1 MGSDA
6 ARPDL
11 MQRPRLIDVNQ
22 RFVVLPARAVTD
34 TQISHRA
41 FRTLALLAINAD
53 QMGHCTRTV
62 EDIEPLNPEA
72 ARDAKLLEHR
82 SIIERITSTQHRI
95 IYHPRTED
103 EQVGVKHKEVEIDL
117 ASIVK
122 PVVRQRKANYQ
133 MPADG
138 QTEAVKR
145 IRKGVKKVQDGQ
157 ATSKRSEATS
167 KRIEATS
174 NAEDTSTA
182 LVTSI
187 HDTTRTDMVQENTGY
202 LVTEAIRIVRQMY
215 ESEKIY
221 KDEAALRLEAERMV
235 AEGWTP
241 PSSGS

>member
-11 MQRPRLIDVNQ
+11 MRPRLIDVNQ

-103 EQVGVKHKEVEIDL
+103 EQMGVKHKEVEIDL

-145 IRKGVKKVQDGQ
+145 IRRGVKKAQDGQ
-157 ATSKRSEATS
+157 ATSTRV
-167 KRIEATS
+167 EATS
-174 NAEDTSTA
+174 NAEATSKLLA
-182 LVTSI
+182 TSI
-187 HDTTRTDMVQENTGY
+187 HDTTSTVQVQEKTSY
-202 LVTEAIRIVRQMY
+202 LVTEAIRIVRQLY
-215 ESEKIY
+215 ESERIY
-221 KDEAALRLEAERMV
+221 KDDAALRAEAERMV

-241 PSSGS
+241 PASGS

>member
-1 MGSDA
+1 M
-6 ARPDL
+6 
-11 MQRPRLIDVNQ
+11 RPRLIDVNQ

-62 EDIEPLNPEA
+62 EDITSIIEDAP
-72 ARDAKLLEHR
+72 RDARLLEHR

-95 IYHPRTED
+95 IFHPRQED

-117 ASIVK
+117 SSIIK
-122 PVVRQRKANYQ
+122 PVTRQRKANYQ

-145 IRKGVKKVQDGQ
+145 IRRGVKKAQEGQ
-157 ATSKRSEATS
+157 ATSSRVEATS
-167 KRIEATS
+167 KGDTS
-174 NAEDTSTA
+174 NG

-187 HDTTRTDMVQENTGY
+187 HDTTRTDTVQENTKSY
-202 LVTEAIRIVRQMY
+202 LVTEAIRIVRQLY

-241 PSSGS
+241 PASGS

>member
-1 MGSDA
+1 M
-6 ARPDL
+6 
-11 MQRPRLIDVNQ
+11 RPRLIDVNQ

-62 EDIEPLNPEA
+62 EDITSIIEDAP
-72 ARDAKLLEHR
+72 RDVRLLEHR
-82 SIIERITSTQHRI
+82 RIIERLTSTQHRI
-95 IYHPRTED
+95 IFHPRQED

-117 ASIVK
+117 SSIIK
-122 PVVRQRKANYQ
+122 PVARQRKANYQ

-145 IRKGVKKVQDGQ
+145 IRRGVKKAKDGQ
-157 ATSKRSEATS
+157 VTSSRVEATS
-167 KRIEATS
+167 KG
-174 NAEDTSTA
+174 DTSKG

-187 HDTTRTDMVQENTGY
+187 HDTTRTDTVQENTKSY
-202 LVTEAIRIVRQMY
+202 FVTEAIRIVRQMY

-221 KDEAALRLEAERMV
+221 KDEASLRLEAERMV

-241 PSSGS
+241 PASGS